1 MQRQRPAA
9 VHGSEAIVVGMRGHR
24 AAVEFAKA
32 LSTIFN
38 PFICASALFIIV
50 SHAFST
56 STKEFWVL
64 SAVSV
69 TLFTVAPLLCLL
81 LLYVTGR
88 ISDFDMSDRFEREKI
103 FLVIVVIDLL
113 TAIAFTVA
121 KVPVQ
126 IVAIAWGYWAT
137 ALVIMIIT
145 RYWKISTHAFGIAGP
160 FAVMFVL
167 FKLQPLPYVPLVPL
181 VCWARVYLRAHT
193 LAQVVAGALV
203 AVAST
208 LVFFRLFHLI

>member
-193 LAQVVAGALV
+193 LAQVVAGAL
-203 AVAST
+203 
-208 LVFFRLFHLI
+208 